1 MRFFC
6 QTCPYLFQINDK
18 VEKKVPLQRKQVD
31 DVLGGDEAWE
41 NVDQTEG
48 TLTHWESC
56 QLLRELTLGTALVA
70 RCPHCEHTK
79 AYFMQIQIRS
89 ADEPSTT
96 FYKCVACKKQWND

>member
-6 QTCPYLFQINDK
+6 QTCPYLFQINEK

-48 TLTHWESC
+48 TLV
-56 QLLRELTLGTALVA
+56 L
-70 RCPHCEHTK
+70 
-79 AYFMQIQIRS
+79 
-89 ADEPSTT
+89 
-96 FYKCVACKKQWND
+96 WNHGIAA

>member
-6 QTCPYLFQINDK
+6 QTCPYLFQITDK

-41 NVDQTEG
+41 NVDQTE
-48 TLTHWESC
+48 
-56 QLLRELTLGTALVA
+56 A
-70 RCPHCEHTK
+70 RCPHCEYTK

-96 FYKCVACKKQWND
+96 FYKCVQCKKQWND